1 MSLWIAMIATGLAT
15 FLIRLS
21 FIALLGHL
29 KMPEIAT
36 RALRFVPPAVLS
48 AIIFPELFRYGGA
61 WDLSLSNVRLLAGLI
76 AALVA
81 YRTKNV
87 VWTILAGMLS
97 LYALQALLGL

>member
-1 MSLWIAMIATGLAT
+1 MNLWVAMIATGLAT

-21 FIALLGHL
+21 FIALLGRL
-29 KMPEIAT
+29 KMPEIAV

-48 AIIFPELFRYGGA
+48 AIIFPELFRYGGE
-61 WDLSLSNVRLLAGLI
+61 WNLSPANIRILAGVI

-87 VWTILAGMLS
+87 VWTILVGMLS